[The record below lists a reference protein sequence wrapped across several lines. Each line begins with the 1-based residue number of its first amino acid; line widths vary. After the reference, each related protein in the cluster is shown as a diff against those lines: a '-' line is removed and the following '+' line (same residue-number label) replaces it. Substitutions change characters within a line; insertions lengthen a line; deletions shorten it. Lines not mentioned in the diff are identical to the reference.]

1 MTPEAVTLSVDVG
14 GLGSRTIALFID
26 VLIQLAVVLGILSA
40 VGAGDMSSV
49 EIVVISL
56 VLFAIIWGYYPVFE
70 FFLHGRTPGKA
81 TQRLRV
87 VRTDGQPAGGA
98 AILVR
103 NLIRIL
109 DVFLFPF
116 LAVISMIV
124 TARAQRLGD
133 LAAGTM
139 VVREARFT
147 TKPSLPSIPR
157 GPSASTARL
166 DERNERTSSVSTSTI
181 RSAVSKPAHA

>member
-1 MTPEAVTLSVDVG
+1 MSAAWGRGPSR
-14 GLGSRTIALFID
+14 GSSTS
-26 VLIQLAVVLGILSA
+26 LIQLAIVLGSCPPSA
-40 VGAGDMSSV
+40 SGTCPRSRSSCSPSCSSL
-49 EIVVISL
+49 IV
-56 VLFAIIWGYYPVFE
+56 WGYYPVFE

-147 TKPSLPSIPR
+147 TPR
-157 GPSASTARL
+157 SHSRSPTASTFR
-166 DERNERTSSVSTSTI
+166 RSTRPGCRSGSTT
-181 RSAVSKPAHA
+181 